1 MISIAIKKSKPYVE
15 KVIQAK
21 LNGEELKDNNIT
33 IGVKVYD
40 ENTLK
45 PLRKEYSEILGNV
58 RLIRLINQLE
68 ALPSKLNL
76 SEADFTA
83 EKDSIQ
89 GELDKLME
97 EQAVYQENFI
107 KEHILFIKNV
117 SLELKEEGVIKSLL
131 IDTRDVKPIESLW
144 DTPEQALVVLLELYL
159 KEPAYRDSLL
169 NVVPKLVFGTDFKDK
184 KLGN

>member
-1 MISIAIKKSKPYVE
+1 MISISIKKSKPYVE
-15 KVIQAK
+15 KVIQAS
-21 LNGEELKDNNIT
+21 LNGEELKDNIT

-40 ENTLK
+40 EDTLK
-45 PLRKEYSEILGNV
+45 PLRKEYSETLGNV
-58 RLIRLINQLE
+58 KLLRLLNQLQ
-68 ALPSKLNL
+68 ALPSNL
-76 SEADFTA
+76 SLS
-83 EKDSIQ
+83 EKEFISEQNRIQ
-89 GELDKLME
+89 SELDRLND
-97 EQAVYQENFI
+97 EQAAYQEQFI

-117 SLELKEEGVIKSLL
+117 TLELKDGDTIKPLL

-169 NVVPKLVFGTDFKDK
+169 RVVPKLVFGTDFEDK